1 MARYYMAMIA
11 VEEIKKQA
19 LALGVKDRVSL
30 AELLLS
36 SLPPVAEEWSEA
48 EELVEA
54 ERRDAAIESGQ
65 VQALHDGEFWQRVEA
80 RRRK

>member
-1 MARYYMAMIA
+1 MAMAA

-19 LALGVKDRVSL
+19 LALGVKERVQL
-30 AELLLS
+30 AESLLS
-36 SLPPVAEEWSEA
+36 SLPSVGEEWSEA
-48 EELVEA
+48 EELAEA
-54 ERRDAAIESGQ
+54 ERRDREIEADQ

>member
-1 MARYYMAMIA
+1 MAVAA

-19 LALGVKDRVSL
+19 LALGVKERAQL
-30 AELLLS
+30 AESLLS
-36 SLPPVAEEWSEA
+36 SLPPVGDEWSET
-48 EELVEA
+48 EELAEA
-54 ERRDAAIESGQ
+54 QRREQEIESSQ